1 MSILVANQLKTKT
14 NEERGTSTM
23 FTIKQVAN
31 NLQMSTQA
39 IYKQKQELMDRGFM
53 IKNDKGQ
60 WEITDNGFNYLQD
73 KKILYMQQ
81 HTNQPIQQVAN
92 NTDKEEVEQKKE
104 KEETIDIS
112 SSDKVVNLLINQ
124 LKEQLQTVTNQLQE
138 MTQQRD
144 YFKLKFEEKDNICNQ
159 YMNSHLLPP
168 TEEEAERI
176 KQEAPKKQSFFKRLF
191 NI

>member
-1 MSILVANQLKTKT
+1 
-14 NEERGTSTM
+14 M

-138 MTQQRD
+138 MTEQRD
-144 YFKLKFEEKDNICNQ
+144 YFKLKFEEKDSLCNQ